1 MGFFN
6 VIETFFFVSLAIS
19 FILILLLVYHF
30 KQRMTVLEQKSDT
43 MVGII
48 NDIAKELTYVKQVS
62 TNYMMTSVG
71 AGAGAHSV
79 MYSFPPP
86 FHGRPTGPAY
96 GVSGIEPIAED
107 DDDEDDEDD
116 DEDDE
121 DDDDED
127 AEDADEDDSMA
138 PQFYT
143 ARIVVSDT
151 EEEIENVKVIHM
163 LTEEVEDDDEPTPE
177 PTTETDDPTS
187 TLEDITVEVSV
198 PEPTPEPV
206 QDTEPLVLQDTEP
219 VSDLTPEEKDTY
231 RKMTTQAL
239 KTVVT
244 TKGLMADPSKLKKS
258 ELLQLLGAATQS
270 LAL

>member
-30 KQRMTVLEQKSDT
+30 KQRMTVMEQKSDT

-62 TNYMMTSVG
+62 TNYMMTSAGV
-71 AGAGAHSV
+71 GAGAHSV

-86 FHGRPTGPAY
+86 FHGRPAGPAY
-96 GVSGIEPIAED
+96 GVSGIEPIEEDDDDEDED

-116 DEDDE
+116 EDDHE
-121 DDDDED
+121 NV
-127 AEDADEDDSMA
+127 SME
-138 PQFYT
+138 PHLHT

-151 EEEIENVKVIHM
+151 EDEEEKIKIINM

-177 PTTETDDPTS
+177 PTTEEAITS
-187 TLEDITVEVSV
+187 TPEDVTVDVLPTE
-198 PEPTPEPV
+198 PESV

-244 TKGLMADPSKLKKS
+244 TKGLMADPSKLKKY

>member
-86 FHGRPTGPAY
+86 FHGRSAGPAY
-96 GVSGIEPIAED
+96 GVSGIEPIEEDDEDEDD

-116 DEDDE
+116 DDDEGAEDDH
-121 DDDDED
+121 ED
-127 AEDADEDDSMA
+127 ASME
-138 PQFYT
+138 PHLHT

-151 EEEIENVKVIHM
+151 EDEEEKIKIINM

-177 PTTETDDPTS
+177 PTTEEAITS
-187 TLEDITVEVSV
+187 TPEDITVEVSV
-198 PEPTPEPV
+198 PESV
-206 QDTEPLVLQDTEP
+206 QDTEPLVLQETEP

-244 TKGLMADPSKLKKS
+244 TKGLMADPSKLKKY

>member
-71 AGAGAHSV
+71 AGAGPHSV

-86 FHGRPTGPAY
+86 FHGRSAGPAY
-96 GVSGIEPIAED
+96 GVSGIEPIE
-107 DDDEDDEDD
+107 EDDEDEDHDED

-121 DDDDED
+121 DDDDDED
-127 AEDADEDDSMA
+127 AEDDHEDASME
-138 PQFYT
+138 PHLHT

-151 EEEIENVKVIHM
+151 EDEEEKIKIINM
-163 LTEEVEDDDEPTPE
+163 LTEEVEDEDEPTPE
-177 PTTETDDPTS
+177 PTTEEAITS
-187 TLEDITVEVSV
+187 TPEDVTVEVSV
-198 PEPTPEPV
+198 PEPTPESV
-206 QDTEPLVLQDTEP
+206 QDTEPLVLQETEP

-244 TKGLMADPSKLKKS
+244 TKGLMADPSKLKKY

-270 LAL
+270 LTL